1 MPLRNVSWKEGD
13 PDNDSPRGEYILRG
27 EASSSRE
34 DYILAEEPDSQQDNL
49 EDNSALPVANR
60 RSDRSQSSTS
70 IIEETE
76 HELELLVLRA
86 EQNNPEYAS
95 IVANA
100 TRVEDVSCDVWG
112 ASIWILVHDLPDFRA
127 GRMLFEGQCR
137 LAFVSFVFVIN
148 FLIQSILLYFIITL
162 LMMPGLLETQNI
174 YKKFHKEAFID
185 AAVNSDRF
193 DAMSS
198 RDKANLCGLA
208 LSQLMFVRVILFLWV
223 TLNVGELRDCFTKML
238 GAFSL
243 PDLPEG
249 LDTRLMKRDL
259 AASNNVH
266 NIICLN
272 MKGKIGLT
280 IVVFIPKMIIALVLM
295 LTGCIWLMAAENIGD
310 LILNSLALAFVVK
323 VDELLAAVFFPEH
336 FLEEVQDLAFVLP
349 ADANDKDEA
358 SIERAWEFAMC
369 ALTLLATLGAVE
381 VIICFQPVLPKYSY
395 DVPGACM
402 AYLAGQVPW
411 CGPFQ
416 TDCFPRG

>member
-1 MPLRNVSWKEGD
+1 MRAVSWQEGD

-34 DYILAEEPDSQQDNL
+34 DYILAEEPDSQQNEECDGL
-49 EDNSALPVANR
+49 PSAAR
-60 RSDRSQSSTS
+60 RPDRIASSS
-70 IIEETE
+70 VIEETE
-76 HELELLVLRA
+76 HELEMICMRA

-95 IVANA
+95 IMANA

-112 ASIWILVHDLPDFRA
+112 ASIWIVVADLPDFRA
-127 GRMLFEGQCR
+127 GRMLFEGKVR
-137 LAFVSFVFVIN
+137 LAFVFFVFIVN

-162 LMMPGLLETQNI
+162 LTMPGLLATQNI
-174 YKKFHKEAFID
+174 YKKFHKEAFINAD
-185 AAVNSDRF
+185 VDSHQF
-193 DAMSS
+193 EAMSS
-198 RDKANLCGLA
+198 SDKGEICGLA

-223 TLNVGELRDCFTKML
+223 TLNVGELRDCFIKMI

-243 PDLPEG
+243 PNLPEG

-272 MKGKIGLT
+272 MKGKLGLAFL
-280 IVVFIPKMIIALVLM
+280 VFIPKMIIASVLM

-336 FLEEVQDLAFVLP
+336 FLEQVQELAFVLP

-358 SIERAWEFAMC
+358 STERAWEFAMC

-381 VIICFQPVLPKYSY
+381 VMILFQPVLPRYAY

-402 AYLAGQVPW
+402 AYLAEQVPW
-411 CGPFQ
+411 CRPFQ
-416 TDCFPRG
+416 ADCFPQG

>member
-1 MPLRNVSWKEGD
+1 MRSVSYKEGD
-13 PDNDSPRGEYILRG
+13 PDFDSPRGEYILRG

-34 DYILAEEPDSQQDNL
+34 DYVLAAEPDSQND
-49 EDNSALPVANR
+49 EDNAVVQT
-60 RSDRSQSSTS
+60 RSLDNISRSTS
-70 IIEETE
+70 VIEETE

-86 EQNNPEYAS
+86 EQNNPEYAN

-112 ASIWILVHDLPDFRA
+112 ASIWIVVHDLPDFRA
-127 GRMLFEGQCR
+127 GRMLFEGRVR
-137 LAFVSFVFVIN
+137 LAFVGFVFIIN

-162 LMMPGLLETQNI
+162 LMAPGLLSTQNI
-174 YKKFHKEAFID
+174 YRKFHKEAFME
-185 AAVNSDRF
+185 AAVDADKF

-198 RDKANLCGLA
+198 RDKSNLCGLA

-259 AASNNVH
+259 AASDNVH

-272 MKGKIGLT
+272 MKGKLGLA
-280 IVVFIPKMIIALVLM
+280 ILIFIPKMIIALVLM

-310 LILNSLALAFVVK
+310 LILNSLALSFVIR
-323 VDELLAAVFFPEH
+323 VDETLAQVFFPKL
-336 FLEEVQDLAFVLP
+336 FLDTVSDLGFVLP
-349 ADANDKDEA
+349 ADANNKDEA
-358 SIERAWEFAMC
+358 SIERAREFAWC

-381 VIICFQPVLPKYSY
+381 VMILFQPVLPNYVY
-395 DVPGACM
+395 DVPSACM
-402 AYLAGQVPW
+402 AYLAEQVPW
-411 CGPFQ
+411 CAPFQ